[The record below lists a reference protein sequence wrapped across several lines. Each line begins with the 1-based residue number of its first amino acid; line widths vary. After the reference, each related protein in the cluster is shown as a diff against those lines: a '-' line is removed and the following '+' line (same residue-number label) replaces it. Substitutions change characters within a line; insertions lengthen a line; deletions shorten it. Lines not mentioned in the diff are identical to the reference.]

1 MKLIPQTTS
10 IIRAKGYSLA
20 TERVYIGWIKRYI
33 KFHNLRHPKD
43 MGTEE
48 IMEFLTDLATSQ
60 NVSSSTQNQALNSI
74 SFLYKSVLKI
84 ELGDFSNFAR
94 AKKPKLLPVVLSKEE
109 VKRILD
115 KLNGSYFLMTAL
127 LYGSGLRLKECLRLR
142 IKDVDFDRM
151 AIFVR
156 HGKGKK
162 DRSVPLPSTLVE
174 LLKTQVNTV
183 KKIHIADLENGYGS
197 VFLPYALERKY
208 PNADK
213 QFAWQFIFPAHKISK
228 DPRSN
233 ILRRHHLHDSVLIK
247 HINKA
252 AKLACIDKKI
262 SAHSF
267 RHSFATHLLENNQDI
282 RTIQQLLG
290 HSNVKTTMIYTHVSQ
305 TGVTGTKSP
314 LDSLDN
320 IIGISESD
328 REQTP
333 LKRRNHNLEDSKI
346 RSLFKEKILKGLFS
360 SFILLTGMPRKL
372 FGFASL
378 QVLKLL

>member
-1 MKLIPQTTS
+1 MKLIPQTIS

-33 KFHNLRHPKD
+33 KFHNLRHPNE
-43 MGTEE
+43 MGNEE
-48 IMEFLTDLATSQ
+48 IMEFLTDLATKQ

-109 VKRILD
+109 VKKILD
-115 KLNGSYFLMTAL
+115 NLDGSYFLMTAL

-142 IKDVDFDRM
+142 IKDIDFERL

-162 DRSVPLPSTLVE
+162 DRSVPLPSTLFE
-174 LLKTQVNTV
+174 LLKNQVSYV
-183 KKIHIADLENGYGS
+183 KKIHLVDLENGYGS
-197 VFLPYALERKY
+197 VFLPFALERKY

-213 QFAWQFIFPAHKISK
+213 QFAWQFLFPAHKISK

-247 HINKA
+247 HISKA
-252 AKLACIDKKI
+252 AKLAGVDKKI

-267 RHSFATHLLENNQDI
+267 RHSFATHLLEANQDI
-282 RTIQQLLG
+282 RTIHQLLG
-290 HSNVKTTMIYTHVSQ
+290 HTYTYTTMIYTHVSQ
-305 TGVTGTKSP
+305 TGATGTKSP
-314 LDSLDN
+314 LDSLEGLPGSTKN
-320 IIGISESD
+320 ISSEI
-328 REQTP
+328 
-333 LKRRNHNLEDSKI
+333 LKNSNHQNNFQAKLSSI
-346 RSLFKEKILKGLFS
+346 HGFLKGLVDALRVFAS
-360 SFILLTGMPRKL
+360 KPCKL
-372 FGFASL
+372 FGL
-378 QVLKLL
+378 RI